1 MRKLEGKVALITG
14 GGSGIGAAS
23 ARHMAGEGARVA
35 VAGVPEA
42 GVRAVADELT
52 SGGHEALAVTADV
65 RDEAQIETAVAATVE
80 RFGRLDIVVASAA
93 VQLHDRDHTL
103 HELDV
108 AVWDETQAVNF
119 RGVML
124 TCKHALAQMVG
135 QGDGGG
141 LVIIASV
148 TALDG
153 GSSNVS
159 YLTGK
164 HGLLGL
170 NRHIGIHYAE
180 HGIRCNALCPGAL
193 ERTPNHDIH
202 PDPDGRAERLTGAV
216 PLGRPGTPEEIA
228 PWVTFLASD
237 EAGYATGAH
246 FVVDGGL
253 MA

>member
-1 MRKLEGKVALITG
+1 MRLQGKVALITG

-23 ARHMAGEGARVA
+23 AHHMAAEGASIAVTGLPADSVARVA
-35 VAGVPEA
+35 EDLQ
-42 GVRAVADELT
+42 RD
-52 SGGHEALAVTADV
+52 GHRALALTTDV
-65 RDEAQIETAVAATVE
+65 RDEAQIEAAVAATVE
-80 RFGRLDIVVASAA
+80 TFGRLDVVVASAA
-93 VQLHDRDHTL
+93 IQLHDRDHTL
-103 HELDV
+103 HELD
-108 AVWDETQAVNF
+108 AEVWDETFAVNL

-124 TCKHALAQMVG
+124 TCKHGLRQMVS
-135 QGDGGG
+135 QGDGGSI
-141 LVIIASV
+141 VIIASV

-153 GSSNVS
+153 GSANVS

-170 NRHIGIHYAE
+170 NRHIGMHYAK

-202 PDPDGRAERLTGAV
+202 PDPEGRARRLLDAV
-216 PLGRPGTPEEIA
+216 PMGRAGTPADIA

-237 EAGYATGAH
+237 DAGYATGAH

-253 MA
+253 LA

>member
-1 MRKLEGKVALITG
+1 MKLEGKVALITG

-23 ARHMAGEGARVA
+23 ARHMTAEGARIV
-35 VAGVPEA
+35 VAGVPAE
-42 GVRAVADELT
+42 GVEQVAAQLRDA
-52 SGGHEALAVTADV
+52 GHEAIGIPTDV
-65 RDEAQIETAVAATVE
+65 RYEEQVEATVAAAVE
-80 RFGRLDIVVASAA
+80 AYGRLDV
-93 VQLHDRDHTL
+93 
-103 HELDV
+103 E
-108 AVWDETQAVNF
+108 VWDQTHAVNF
-119 RGVML
+119 RGVFL
-124 TCKHALAQMVG
+124 TCKHSLRQMVSQDLVARG
-135 QGDGGG
+135 ESAS

-153 GSSNVS
+153 GSANVS

-193 ERTPNHDIH
+193 ELTPNHDMH
-202 PDPDGRAERLTGAV
+202 PDPGARAQRLLGVV
-216 PLGRPGTPEEIA
+216 PLDRAGTPADIA
-228 PWVTFLASD
+228 PWITFLASD
-237 EAGYATGAH
+237 DAGYATGSH